1 MESAFSLELFVLQK
15 RVKEI
20 SSNSHT
26 AANSVDSIF
35 TLVVVGAGFSDV
47 VVGGSMVVGAGFSDV
62 VVSTVSE
69 VPPHAVKHR
78 RTKISKSNFFI

>member
-47 VVGGSMVVGAGFSDV
+47 VVGSSV
-62 VVSTVSE
+62 VVLV
-69 VPPHAVKHR
+69 VLLCFFR
-78 RTKISKSNFFI
+78 RNLGFHLHFFWLRLRLDLD

>member
-1 MESAFSLELFVLQK
+1 MPQREVAFEVHLESAFSLELFVLQK

-26 AANSVDSIF
+26 AANSVDSMF

-47 VVGGSMVVGAGFSDV
+47 VVGGSVVVGAGFSDV
-62 VVSTVSE
+62 VVGGS
-69 VPPHAVKHR
+69 
-78 RTKISKSNFFI
+78 